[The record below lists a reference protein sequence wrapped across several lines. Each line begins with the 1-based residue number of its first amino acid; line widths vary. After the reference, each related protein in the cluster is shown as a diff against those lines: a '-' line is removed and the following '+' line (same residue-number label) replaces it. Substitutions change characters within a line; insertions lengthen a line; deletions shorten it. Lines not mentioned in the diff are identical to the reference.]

1 MTLFEKI
8 KADQLAARKAH
19 NSLASSLLT
28 TLIGEAAMI
37 GKNNGDRDVTDAEVQ
52 AVIKKF
58 VKGMDETLDYLKDS
72 TSEASA
78 TILAEKALLIPYLP
92 TQMDEE
98 ELTKVV
104 ELIVFE
110 VGGNMGK
117 VMAELKTRYAG
128 KYDGKMASTIVK
140 SVIQ

>member
-1 MTLFEKI
+1 MKVKI
-8 KADQLAARKAH
+8 
-19 NSLASSLLT
+19 
-28 TLIGEAAMI
+28 
-37 GKNNGDRDVTDAEVQ
+37 
-52 AVIKKF
+52 
-58 VKGMDETLDYLKDS
+58 KGMDETLDYLKDS
-72 TSEASA
+72 GSEASA
-78 TILAEKALLIPYLP
+78 TILAEKALLIPYMP

-128 KYDGKMASTIVK
+128 KYDGKNGFEHC
-140 SVIQ
+140 